1 MSTLESPT
9 QNLDTII
16 DYVTNSKG
24 LNLGQQNS
32 EWLEIIQ
39 EIDSKKLKLN
49 KANVESVLQRVDADG
64 QNFLQVNFLGDDKLL
79 LTDQLVGFKPI
90 NNYNLDMEKVP
101 KVVTTPDML
110 SVIEAIEDSFES
122 DHSHIEVEVLK
133 KLYLS
138 VLDGAEK
145 IGFEVSSERAWVTQI
160 NMLNHRFSA

>member
-1 MSTLESPT
+1 MSTLEET
-9 QNLDTII
+9 KNFDVII
-16 DYVTNSKG
+16 EYVNSSKG
-24 LNLGQQNS
+24 LNLSQES
-32 EWLEIIQ
+32 TDWVEIIQ
-39 EIDSKKLKLN
+39 LIDSKNLKLN

-90 NNYNLDMEKVP
+90 NNYDLDMEKIP

-122 DHSHIEVEVLK
+122 QHSHIEVEVLK

-145 IGFEVSSERAWVTQI
+145 IGFDVSKERAWITQFA
-160 NMLNHRFSA
+160 MLNHRFSA